1 MIDWGLVAA
10 YIGPLLVAIGLVAG
24 WFSYQ
29 QRRREKQVRE
39 LIREATAD
47 LVLEQRLTRD
57 RLTQMEA
64 QLTLQA
70 RHLDKQDDVLSA
82 ALQAI
87 ARIEGRL
94 AGPLPL
100 SSPG

>member
-1 MIDWGLVAA
+1 MVDWAAVAA

-24 WFSYQ
+24 WFSRVQ
-29 QRRREKQVRE
+29 AQREKRVQE
-39 LIREATAD
+39 QIAAATSAIAA
-47 LVLEQRLTRD
+47 EN
-57 RLTQMEA
+57 RLTQA
-64 QLTLQA
+64 RLTAVETALDVQA

-94 AGPLPL
+94 AGPVTVP
-100 SSPG
+100 